1 MTWVRFWCPRGAHAF
16 LSFTASA
23 LLAVGK
29 CQMHLGKEFWKQ
41 LDSMKSSNNKT
52 ELFTLQSQTNNSGK
66 CNWINPELQCRWLF
80 LLSMPGSAEGSSV
93 PVCVCVCV
101 CVCVQGFFY
110 MRFGILHVAGCWKM
124 NKDRRKKAMCVP
136 LVMKASQVADCPCAS
151 SPGLPTGSQDHFL
164 APRFSCWIITHDL

>member
-1 MTWVRFWCPRGAHAF
+1 
-16 LSFTASA
+16 
-23 LLAVGK
+23 
-29 CQMHLGKEFWKQ
+29 MHLGKEFWKQ

-80 LLSMPGSAEGSSV
+80 LLSLPGSAEGSLV

-124 NKDRRKKAMCVP
+124 NKDRRKKAMCP
-136 LVMKASQVADCPCAS
+136 IGKEGKPGCWLPMCQFSRIAH
-151 SPGLPTGSQDHFL
+151 GLPRSFPCPQIFMLNYHSRSLSEHASYF
-164 APRFSCWIITHDL
+164 I